1 MSKLRKAPPSSLEQL
16 MVSISPNIPISRTLK
31 FAQDVSVSLWPM
43 PQAKP
48 HPTTTTTAIKR
59 QPSSRG
65 QTTRF
70 DAPAPSTSSPA
81 EQYWA
86 ARAFTAETLLSARE
100 VHQRELQDLVRAE
113 EVKRAY
119 EISILGEQ
127 HKERHASLEKLV
139 VLLISLVAVLVA
151 LVIYLATHYARHST
165 TRATPSHFTIPI
177 LSPFTSVVE
186 HETSVIGSKTIAMV
200 LLVLSVLAYL
210 FIRIRFAR

>member
-1 MSKLRKAPPSSLEQL
+1 MSKLRKAPPGSPERP
-16 MVSISPNIPISRTLK
+16 MASISPNIPISRTLK

-48 HPTTTTTAIKR
+48 TTTA
-59 QPSSRG
+59 SSRG

-70 DAPAPSTSSPA
+70 GAPAPSSSPTA

-100 VHQRELQDLVRAE
+100 VHQRESQDLVRAE

-119 EISILGEQ
+119 EISILREQ
-127 HKERHASLEKLV
+127 HKERHASLEKLM
-139 VLLISLVAVLVA
+139 VLLMGLVAVLVA
-151 LVIYLATHYARHST
+151 LVIYLATHYTRHST

-200 LLVLSVLAYL
+200 LLALSVLAYL